1 MAPLKILILISSLG
15 GGFKHVSFSPQKL
28 GKISIL
34 TIIFFNWVVQPPTS
48 HPILYLV
55 TIQPLLKLV
64 APSMVSGGHHQ
75 KILSQESSPDLLPE
89 FYMLPSGNRTMILWK
104 RWFHTKMFIRKDVL
118 LQMAV
123 SENNGTPKSPIL
135 IGFSIINHPF
145 WGTSIFGNTQIEAC
159 RKNGCM
165 PDMVKKTQFLLPGRP
180 VL

>member
-1 MAPLKILILISSLG
+1 MFHFHPKNWGRFPFWRSY
-15 GGFKHVSFSPQKL
+15 FST
-28 GKISIL
+28 GW
-34 TIIFFNWVVQPPTS
+34 FNHQ
-48 HPILYLV
+48 LV
-55 TIQPLLKLV
+55 IPFYIWLTIQPLLKLV